1 MNCSTLLIRVTV
13 AMLLVFLVGG
23 CDQDSAQHRHDE
35 IAQLEA
41 ELEQLGNQVGRLE
54 FRIFE
59 LEAQL
64 SAEIPA
70 GEAATKTRDPNSSN
84 DRGTVVNTD
93 DGHYDLTPVE

>member
-23 CDQDSAQHRHDE
+23 CDRDNAQHQHDE

-64 SAEIPA
+64 SAAIPTA
-70 GEAATKTRDPNSSN
+70 DAATEAGSLNSSD
-84 DRGTVVNTD
+84 DRSTPVKTA
-93 DGHYDLTPVE
+93 DGNYDLTPIE

>member
-1 MNCSTLLIRVTV
+1 MNFSTLMIRVSV
-13 AMLLVFLVGG
+13 ATLLVFLVGG
-23 CDQDSAQHRHDE
+23 CDRDSAQHRHDE

-64 SAEIPA
+64 SAGSPA
-70 GEAATKTRDPNSSN
+70 GEASTEIRTPNSSI
-84 DRGTVVNTD
+84 DRGTAVKTD
-93 DGHYDLTPVE
+93 DGHYDLTPAE

>member
-13 AMLLVFLVGG
+13 ATLLVFLVGG
-23 CDQDSAQHRHDE
+23 CDRDSAQHSHDE

-64 SAEIPA
+64 SAETPT
-70 GEAATKTRDPNSSN
+70 GEATTEIGKPNSSN
-84 DRGTVVNTD
+84 DRGAIVKTD

>member
-1 MNCSTLLIRVTV
+1 MNCTALLIRAAT
-13 AMLLVFLVGG
+13 ATLLVFLVSS
-23 CDQDSAQHRHDE
+23 CDRDSAQHSHDE

-64 SAEIPA
+64 SSEMPA
-70 GEAATKTRDPNSSN
+70 REATTETGDLNSSN
-84 DRGTVVNTD
+84 DSNTSVQTD

>member
-1 MNCSTLLIRVTV
+1 MKFSTLMIRVSV
-13 AMLLVFLVGG
+13 ATLLVFLVGG
-23 CDQDSAQHRHDE
+23 CDRDSAQHRHDE
-35 IAQLEA
+35 IAQLET

-64 SAEIPA
+64 SAETSA
-70 GEAATKTRDPNSSN
+70 GEATTEIGNPNSSN
-84 DRGTVVNTD
+84 DRSTAAKTA

>member
-1 MNCSTLLIRVTV
+1 MNCSTLLIRATV

-35 IAQLEA
+35 IAQLET

-64 SAEIPA
+64 STGTAA
-70 GEAATKTRDPNSSN
+70 GEATTEIGDPNSSN
-84 DRGTVVNTD
+84 DRSTAVKTD
-93 DGHYDLTPVE
+93 DKHYDLTPVE

>member
-13 AMLLVFLVGG
+13 ATLLVFLISS
-23 CDQDSAQHRHDE
+23 CDRDNAQHRHDE

-64 SAEIPA
+64 SAGTPT
-70 GEAATKTRDPNSSN
+70 GEATTEIGKANFSN
-84 DRGTVVNTD
+84 DRGTAVKTD

>member
-13 AMLLVFLVGG
+13 ATLLVFLVGG
-23 CDQDSAQHRHDE
+23 CDQDNAQHHHDE
-35 IAQLEA
+35 MTQLEA

-64 SAEIPA
+64 SAGTPA
-70 GEAATKTRDPNSSN
+70 GEATTEIEEPNFSN
-84 DRGTVVNTD
+84 DRETAVKTD
-93 DGHYDLTPVE
+93 DGNYDLTPVE

>member
-1 MNCSTLLIRVTV
+1 MNCTTLLIRVAIAT
-13 AMLLVFLVGG
+13 LLLFLISS
-23 CDQDSAQHRHDE
+23 CDRDSTQHSHDE
-35 IAQLEA
+35 IARLET

-64 SAEIPA
+64 SAETSA
-70 GEAATKTRDPNSSN
+70 GEATTEIGNPNSGN
-84 DRGTVVNTD
+84 DRGATVKTD